1 MKTYGARVRVPNAS
15 GTAMVSEWA
24 QVQANS
30 PIAARNLLV
39 ALYGRGNVVGVPV
52 LVL

>member
-15 GTAMVSEWA
+15 GVGTVTEWA
-24 QVQANS
+24 QVEANS

-39 ALYGRGNVVGVPV
+39 ALYGRGNVVGIPV
-52 LVL
+52 LVT